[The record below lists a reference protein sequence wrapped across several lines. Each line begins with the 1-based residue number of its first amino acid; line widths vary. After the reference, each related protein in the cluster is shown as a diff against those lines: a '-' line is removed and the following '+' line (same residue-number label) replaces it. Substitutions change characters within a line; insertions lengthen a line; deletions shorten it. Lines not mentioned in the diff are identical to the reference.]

1 MKTLDKIILFCAL
14 IPFLVI
20 FGYTFILIAT
30 HAYVRTDMMFVLGL
44 AGFLFFLI
52 FLLVLRR
59 YRGVYEYFM
68 RSVESQGDSV

>member
-20 FGYTFILIAT
+20 FGYTFILIAI
-30 HAYVRTDMMFVLGL
+30 HAYVRADTMFVLGL
-44 AGFLFFLI
+44 AAFLSLLV

-59 YRGVYEYFM
+59 YPGVYAYLM
-68 RSVESQGDSV
+68 QYLKSQGEGI